1 MKTNNITT
9 KENKEFL
16 IRELTEDKFVKMTN
30 KGQNEIYIFDYHQAP
45 ELMLEVAR
53 LREITF
59 RQAGGGT
66 GNSLDI
72 DKFDVQQHPYKQLIV
87 WDPKDKEIVGGYRFA
102 FVSEVVQ
109 NSNDLNSISFYKYF
123 SLSADFIENYL
134 PWSIELGRAFVQP
147 KYQSRFRKSKSLFAL
162 DNLWDGLGAL
172 IFRYP
177 NVRYFYGKVTLYQHF
192 PGSARNLLLE
202 FLYNHF
208 GETGLISPYNP
219 MSFSF
224 PQDRIHAAK
233 DVETIEK
240 NYTLLSR
247 KLRSIGVIIP
257 PMVNAYVKLSSS
269 MKVMG
274 TLHDKE
280 FGEVDETAV
289 LITIA
294 DIYPH
299 KIERHIT
306 HRYESPKMKAAC

>member
-1 MKTNNITT
+1 MR
-9 KENKEFL
+9 NKKL
-16 IRELTEDKFVKMTN
+16 LLKELTDDKYVKMTN

-45 ELMLEVAR
+45 NLMLEVGR
-53 LREITF
+53 LREVTF

-72 DKFDVQQHPYKQLIV
+72 DKFDLQQRPYKQLIV

-102 FVSEVVQ
+102 YFPEVTQ
-109 NSNDLNSISFYKYF
+109 NGKDLNSIVFSRYF
-123 SLSADFIENYL
+123 NFSSEFIENYL

-172 IFRYP
+172 IFKYP
-177 NVRYFYGKVTLYQHF
+177 NVRYFYGKVTIYKHF
-192 PGSARNLLLE
+192 PGNARNLLLE

-208 GETGLISPYNP
+208 GESNLISPVNP
-219 MSFSF
+219 MSFPF
-224 PQDRIHAAK
+224 PPDRIYTAIDA
-233 DVETIEK
+233 ETIEN
-240 NYTLLSR
+240 NYSLLSR
-247 KLRSIGVIIP
+247 NLRNLGVIIP
-257 PMVNAYVKLSSS
+257 PMVNAYIKLSPS

-274 TLHDKE
+274 TLHDKD

-299 KIERHIT
+299 KIERHIA
-306 HRYESPKMKAAC
+306 HKPVSRSMKTAC